1 MKVKVKRVRG
11 GSMGDQ
17 RNYGLVTGSIW
28 NHKDKRTSN
37 AVGDTIQESPR
48 DKANIEAE
56 RGETV
61 VGDIDSD
68 GMLEHLKIGG
78 KRHHSGG
85 TPLNVPDGSFVFSD
99 TSALRIK
106 NKDLLKNIFGMNSSK
121 SGVTPAQVARRYQ
134 LNDYKE
140 LLNDPW
146 ADPFEKRTA
155 QMMMDNNLK
164 KLGQLALIQE
174 SMKGFPDGIPNIALP
189 LFASDM
195 GQQQMMRKGG
205 LVKAQGGKNVK
216 KSREQTILDY
226 HPAANNPLNYDPD
239 MIYERDPSYDFARG
253 FFGVLRNPV
262 SAGAYFIDPNARTQ
276 SWGSYVNK
284 PPTMLDLPFNFTPF
298 GSRLAAIGS
307 IPYLAQYENAGE
319 TKEEESGWRGA
330 LAGLKGAVGLGAL
343 VPLTYGLHKGLQ
355 YVKSLP
361 FYERSVPAVKEV
373 VPMINR
379 KTGKPYQKG
388 LINPKTGEPYVRG
401 PKAGRSVILEVE
413 EARQA
418 GLKPTVKEAISKLKN
433 IKMPGGKWGWATLGA
448 SALGA
453 GAAYLYD
460 KYLQQGEQDRIVDP
474 NLDAAAAAGDSIP
487 ALNYSTSPDT
497 TDYRSIMFTG
507 NQGTATPTTPP
518 AAAPTATQRTTPA
531 VQQRVQTKPVE
542 QREYRK
548 LTPEE
553 LDSLRSYKI
562 GGSNV
567 PVYQNA
573 GQKPDEFTAYRPES
587 RVRSSDEWE
596 IIPSAQDIDFTFGVQ
611 SYDPVTGTYGAVDPA
626 TGKRVPVDLEDWFN
640 RAIITE
646 QETGFPYLSAY
657 PGGVDQFKK
666 DVLSPD
672 PATREKAVGYE
683 QTAYDALR
691 AKINMPEYYYGTP
704 GKDPYGEDKLLG
716 YYTFMRPGFRKKK
729 KPKGQGPLAQPK
741 TETKKPDDI
750 QVKRQEYAPGLAM
763 RPEIWNFDKVNMANA
778 MLNRAMI
785 ERGADPTLYRYNP
798 YVAEAVYMDP
808 SYDIAAQQGALATAT
823 QALGATAPTQQA
835 MANILQ
841 AQAQTA
847 EPIAQITS
855 QTNKANIA
863 LANQMAQQQAQAYN
877 QAQLQNIQFQK
888 RWEDEKEVLRQQYQ
902 NALAEGNTELAKSI
916 MQAMKNAATTAW
928 VNATQDQYAVD
939 PATGSVYFK
948 GGKDPRLFGATESD
962 YATMGAGIDAFASAA
977 GISREKAAELYLKYI
992 AGKGSSKKSKVNP
1005 LTGEEARYG
1014 GKYKFGGEVFNPID
1028 DIWN

>member
-28 NHKDKRTSN
+28 NYEDKPTSN

-195 GQQQMMRKGG
+195 GEQQMMRKGG
-205 LVKAQGGKNVK
+205 LVKYQGTQKSQVSNVYTDNMQKFNQWKRNWLDALKRNDVKRIQELKTEGAKLSTTLNEADVPWSLPINLSLFDPRTREISPGTQEGK
-216 KSREQTILDY
+216 LHD
-226 HPAANNPLNYDPD
+226 AADVIDNYLNFY
-239 MIYERDPSYDFARG
+239 
-253 FFGVLRNPV
+253 
-262 SAGAYFIDPNARTQ
+262 
-276 SWGSYVNK
+276 
-284 PPTMLDLPFNFTPF
+284 
-298 GSRLAAIGS
+298 
-307 IPYLAQYENAGE
+307 
-319 TKEEESGWRGA
+319 EESGKSAQRLAENVRSKAKAEKTYLDLYGKAESIIKDYQTKGA
-330 LAGLKGAVGLGAL
+330 ASQYTSEDINNAYSTLDKLQNGIVKIRPGSGISDVLGLPYIDYNYNIRQDLPELEKLAGD
-343 VPLTYGLHKGLQ
+343 
-355 YVKSLP
+355 YV
-361 FYERSVPAVKEV
+361 FPA
-373 VPMINR
+373 P
-379 KTGKPYQKG
+379 
-388 LINPKTGEPYVRG
+388 
-401 PKAGRSVILEVE
+401 AGRVTN
-413 EARQA
+413 QQ
-418 GLKPTVKEAISKLKN
+418 KPTQTTSSSA
-433 IKMPGGKWGWATLGA
+433 PGVGVVTQENGVVN
-448 SALGA
+448 
-453 GAAYLYD
+453 
-460 KYLQQGEQDRIVDP
+460 VD
-474 NLDAAAAAGDSIP
+474 
-487 ALNYSTSPDT
+487 
-497 TDYRSIMFTG
+497 
-507 NQGTATPTTPP
+507 
-518 AAAPTATQRTTPA
+518 PTATQRSTSSAGQPTTTQKTRLTDAEIIALLKAQGQPDSVTTPEYILEWRRLNERDGGTINSRGLPKA
-531 VQQRVQTKPVE
+531 QNGTETYDLLNRRVQEAAREKNQAITFPYSYYERGPSIGSQTKK
-542 QREYRK
+542 RGYI
-548 LTPEE
+548 LSPEGILYKPGQKEPKIDE
-553 LDSLRSYKI
+553 LIK
-562 GGSNV
+562 NV
-567 PVYQNA
+567 PIDWSTYQS
-573 GQKPDEFTAYRPES
+573 PT
-587 RVRSSDEWE
+587 
-596 IIPSAQDIDFTFGVQ
+596 
-611 SYDPVTGTYGAVDPA
+611 
-626 TGKRVPVDLEDWFN
+626 TGKTGVNAWKEDIRIAQGAESHASDWYINKYNEYSVAKTGQPWFN
-640 RAIITE
+640 INQPGVRIPGRQWSQPAIFADI
-646 QETGFPYLSAY
+646 
-657 PGGVDQFKK
+657 
-666 DVLSPD
+666 
-672 PATREKAVGYE
+672 PAEP
-683 QTAYDALR
+683 Q
-691 AKINMPEYYYGTP
+691 
-704 GKDPYGEDKLLG
+704 
-716 YYTFMRPGFRKKK
+716 
-729 KPKGQGPLAQPK
+729 QPLAQPK

-798 YVAEAVYMDP
+798 YLAEAVYMDP
-808 SYDIAAQQGALATAT
+808 SYDIAAQQGALATAA

-835 MANILQ
+835 RANILQ

-948 GGKDPRLFGATESD
+948 GGKDPFAFIGSEEATSSMIKE
-962 YATMGAGIDAFASAA
+962 IQK
-977 GISREKAAELYLKYI
+977 ISRDLGITVEEAAKLYR
-992 AGKGSSKKSKVNP
+992 AGLTGKVSSKKSGVNP
-1005 LTGEEARYG
+1005 VTGAEARYG